1 MEKIFFWGMV
11 AVFMALL
18 INTAVSATPSVSFLK
33 KIPEKANYSE
43 FWFIQGN
50 YNYLPVG
57 ASYFSPINGY
67 AQYGLKSE
75 KGRVLV
81 GTWRFA
87 KDLKLGCVKNP
98 WLNAQQLAYLYDYT
112 RQCN

>member
-1 MEKIFFWGMV
+1 MRKAILWGGI
-11 AVFMALL
+11 ALL
-18 INTAVSATPSVSFLK
+18 CALFIGASSAATPSNAFLK

-43 FWFIQGN
+43 FWFSSGN

-67 AQYGLKSE
+67 AQFGLKSE

-87 KDLKLGCVKNP
+87 KDVKLGCAKNP
-98 WLNAQQLAYLYDYT
+98 WLNPSQLANLYDYT
-112 RQCN
+112 GQCN